1 MMKFWRILKIHVRL
15 LIFIF
20 IGLIFSSAVQSAERF
35 SLLGLT
41 FPTMKI
47 DRPDTALVLAPWDKG
62 GVGAESWLAEGDYLP
77 EIGFP
82 LQEDLLFYLDS
93 TGESD
98 SITYS
103 SPKDSN
109 YLKQI
114 VNSLK
119 GIRFE
124 PAEYEDSAISFIL
137 PVRIVLSRRLNRPY
151 ATLHFPYTPVGDN
164 RDRFL
169 LENALTLNG
178 FTAPSLRSFPAY
190 YCAFKKGQKADL
202 YPFAVFHLM
211 IDSSGKVVR
220 ILEHC
225 TSNESY
231 TDVVSRALL
240 YADFSPAAYRGK
252 TMPSEMFLTFRFFE
266 RLRYPTSTWPPDSST
281 IPDLPFDYIRI
292 DPSLYLD
299 SLTNP
304 PIPFN
309 FPYGEFR
316 TGGKIP
322 HLITME
328 AFVTIDTLGNII
340 FSAFDRPSWD
350 EPVKLAAQLLRALKF
365 LPARNLNE
373 YKVLFTGRM
382 RIEFDNSE
390 NIRIFVSWLPL
401 EAQKARRVNN

>member
-1 MMKFWRILKIHVRL
+1 MNFRRILKIHGYL
-15 LIFIF
+15 LIAIL
-20 IGLIFSSAVQSAERF
+20 IGQIFSPIVRSAEPF

-47 DRPDTALVLAPWDKG
+47 DRPDTALVLAPWDSG
-62 GVGAESWLAEGDYLP
+62 GAGAELWLAEGDYLP

-82 LQEDLLFYLDS
+82 LQENLLFYLNS
-93 TGESD
+93 AGESD
-98 SITYS
+98 SVIYS
-103 SPKDSN
+103 LPQKSD
-109 YLKQI
+109 YLRQT
-114 VNSLK
+114 VNSLNN
-119 GIRFE
+119 IRFE
-124 PAEYEDSAISFIL
+124 PATYEDSAIPFIL
-137 PVRIVLSRRLNRPY
+137 PARLVLSSRLNRPY
-151 ATLHFPYTPVGDN
+151 ATLHFPYNAVKDT
-164 RDRFL
+164 RDRAL
-169 LENALTLNG
+169 LENALARNG
-178 FTAPSLRSFPAY
+178 FTAPSLRSFPSY

-202 YPFAVFHLM
+202 YPFAVFHLI
-211 IDSSGKVVR
+211 IDSTGNVAR

-225 TSNESY
+225 TTNESH

-252 TMPSEMFLTFRFFE
+252 TVRSEMFLTFRFFE
-266 RLRYPTSTWPPDSST
+266 RLRYPTSTWPPDSSW

-316 TGGKIP
+316 SGENIP
-322 HLITME
+322 YSVTME
-328 AFVTIDTLGNII
+328 AFVNIDTLGNII
-340 FSAFDRPSWD
+340 SSAFDRPAWD
-350 EPVKLAAQLLRALKF
+350 EPVKQAARILRELKF

-382 RIEFDNSE
+382 RIAFDNSE
-390 NIRIFVSWLPL
+390 NIRIIVYWLPY
-401 EAQKARRVNN
+401 EAQKARRVSN